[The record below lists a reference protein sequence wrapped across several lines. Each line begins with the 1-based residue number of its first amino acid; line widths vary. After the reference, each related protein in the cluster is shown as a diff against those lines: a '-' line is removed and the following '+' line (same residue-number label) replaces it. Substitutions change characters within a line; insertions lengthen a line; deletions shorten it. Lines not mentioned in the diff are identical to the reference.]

1 MWKLS
6 TNKSFKFQSMGNNVK
21 IINKMVKTDS
31 ILNFDKYLCRIIRLI
46 KKNRK
51 HVIFHLLSSKMKR
64 NKLSTFIHFYIC
76 LCT

>member
-46 KKNRK
+46 KKK
-51 HVIFHLLSSKMKR
+51 
-64 NKLSTFIHFYIC
+64 
-76 LCT
+76 